1 MEWDTVEGAGLLQ
14 QFESSIITALV
25 NLRQKQWKDCTA
37 VVSDIRQLIGQLRS
51 DFDSGIGR
59 INAEKS
65 DLIKEIEKRDFLIEG
80 KDLEILGLRHQ
91 LRSMLM
97 SKAVCTKCACEIVA
111 PEIQSTKVAQET
123 HKSRKRARFNLSVSA
138 SLESSTNPPVAVGAT
153 STYFHRRPSEKRRC
167 IAHSDGHI
175 SEDCPDPKSSSKS
188 KVPNLLVAETQC
200 DMGICDSDGSSLTS
214 TLTRGIVNEAVNR
227 SSVESKSPVA
237 IPPLPDS
244 AQGDKVADSI
254 AYCPINMG
262 AFSPPSQAF
271 DASKVIRGAVNHLD
285 LADYEPSIV
294 DPPRSSEPSKQSKAR
309 AYSRHSQGKTH
320 QSRRY
325 HKPSCRHYQPQ
336 QQKVENR
343 KYQPSPTKVDLIS
356 DVTGADLTTFPSIS
370 TSGVLADAESHQV
383 NDGVPPKS
391 IMPPPAAPL
400 GAASTA
406 SRQNGNKRKCNSTKP
421 PTDVFP
427 SLGGSPTSLGAAK
440 QVGVKKQLENSEELS
455 KMKSPRQPAKAP
467 TSSVTGSPGA
477 PVSENEA
484 SKNVKVAVTC
494 RDCEKYYQAAG
505 YSAEEIS
512 KRVQESGKHRH
523 PASPPGYDGGNLP
536 SSTPEGFWNLGEIT
550 ASANVGAEN
559 EATKST
565 ADHTDQQGIR
575 RLRRRRPLDFPKPPL

>member
-14 QFESSIITALV
+14 QFESSIITAL
-25 NLRQKQWKDCTA
+25 
-37 VVSDIRQLIGQLRS
+37 
-51 DFDSGIGR
+51 
-59 INAEKS
+59 
-65 DLIKEIEKRDFLIEG
+65 
-80 KDLEILGLRHQ
+80 
-91 LRSMLM
+91 
-97 SKAVCTKCACEIVA
+97 
-111 PEIQSTKVAQET
+111 
-123 HKSRKRARFNLSVSA
+123 LSVSA

-400 GAASTA
+400 GGKNTY
-406 SRQNGNKRKCNSTKP
+406 
-421 PTDVFP
+421 
-427 SLGGSPTSLGAAK
+427 SLAD
-440 QVGVKKQLENSEELS
+440 GVKKQLENSEELS